1 MPETIGALSFLK
13 KNKKNLRKIKA
24 GFVLSCIG
32 DNKNFSLIQS
42 PYQNNYADKIAKF
55 NYDYNRYNYKSYSY
69 LRRGSDERQYCSPR
83 FNLPFCTL
91 NRTRFGDY
99 KEYHTSLDNLELIS
113 PSSLEKSFLMVKS
126 LIEIIEKNKKYISNI
141 FGEPFLTK
149 YNLKNEISGFN
160 KPLKKET
167 KSILDLIAF
176 ANGKNDLIDIS
187 KFIKKDFIYLSKI
200 AEKIEKLKILK
211 TINK

>member
-1 MPETIGALSFLK
+1 
-13 KNKKNLRKIKA
+13 
-24 GFVLSCIG
+24 
-32 DNKNFSLIQS
+32 
-42 PYQNNYADKIAKF
+42 
-55 NYDYNRYNYKSYSY
+55 
-69 LRRGSDERQYCSPR
+69 
-83 FNLPFCTL
+83 
-91 NRTRFGDY
+91 
-99 KEYHTSLDNLELIS
+99 
-113 PSSLEKSFLMVKS
+113 MVKS

-200 AEKIEKLKILK
+200 AEKKIEKLKILK